1 MKTYNQI
8 KGKGLP
14 YILGETLFY
23 NLFIIILIFLVN
35 SYELSNLLKVSL
47 IVVNIYEI
55 HYMVLYNTLH
65 YIIEGDKIYI
75 RGIWGF
81 KNDVIKIS
89 CIEGYRR
96 AFGDIKGVK
105 LYGYGKNNFA
115 LGKSIIDGIGT
126 TRMYVT
132 SSKDIIYLKV
142 GDICYGLSPENSSDF
157 EEELINQ
164 GVNAVT
170 WKPSL
175 NRNTNLYKDK
185 KFLFPL
191 IIVTVIISILILN
204 PFILYLYGKL
214 PAEMPLSFDS
224 AFNAVKM
231 GTGKQFAFK
240 QMAYGVL
247 NMALLFCMYYASYFY
262 AKYDKR
268 SAYKIIYIPLISSV
282 LFLFIQFKILITF

>member
-1 MKTYNQI
+1 MKKYNQI

-14 YILGETLFY
+14 YILGEALLY

-35 SYELSNLLKVSL
+35 SYELSNLLNVSL
-47 IVVNIYEI
+47 IVVNIYEL
-55 HYMVLYNTLH
+55 HYIFLYTTLH
-65 YIIEGDKIYI
+65 YVIEGDKIYI

-96 AFGDIKGVK
+96 GSGDIKGVK

-115 LGKSIIDGIGT
+115 LGKSIIDDVGT
-126 TRMYVT
+126 TKMYVT

-142 GDICYGLSPENSSDF
+142 GDICYAVSPENCNDF
-157 EEELINQ
+157 EEELIKQ
-164 GVNAVT
+164 GVKSMAWELSFKKNI
-170 WKPSL
+170 
-175 NRNTNLYKDK
+175 NLYKDK
-185 KFLFPL
+185 KFLLPL
-191 IIVTVIISILILN
+191 IIVTIIISILILN

-224 AFNAVKM
+224 GFNAVKI

-262 AKYDKR
+262 AKYDKK
-268 SAYKIIYIPLISSV
+268 SAYKFIYVSLVASV